1 MAFFLELI
9 PELLAKRIV
18 KGLEKESFFDSQF
31 LLSENGKRNWDS
43 RFLILRNRHRT
54 SQKVEETLVVTCEC
68 SLPFLSRQV
77 KTTSPEKYKVKPSI
91 SNLAA
96 GGTNAVEITVQSAH
110 VASLTA
116 ASIARDK
123 FLVAA
128 IVVHSDS
135 LSYDEIADLTKV
147 TYT

>member
-1 MAFFLELI
+1 M
-9 PELLAKRIV
+9 
-18 KGLEKESFFDSQF
+18 
-31 LLSENGKRNWDS
+31 
-43 RFLILRNRHRT
+43 
-54 SQKVEETLVVTCEC
+54 
-68 SLPFLSRQV
+68 
-77 KTTSPEKYKVKPSI
+77 KPSI

-147 TYT
+147 TYNEDIINILSLMTLDRDFMQNVQGWAKEWSLGWVNPAS